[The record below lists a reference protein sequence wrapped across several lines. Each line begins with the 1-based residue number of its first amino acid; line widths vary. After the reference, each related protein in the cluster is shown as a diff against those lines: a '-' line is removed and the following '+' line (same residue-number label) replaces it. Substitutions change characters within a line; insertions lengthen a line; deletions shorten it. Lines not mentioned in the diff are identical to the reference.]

1 MVFSSYQAEVDFAL
15 LAVGQA
21 ARPTHQ
27 IQPELAPPAL
37 TKDDRSPVS
46 VADFTVQ
53 AVLSHR
59 LAQAFPADPLVAEET
74 SAALQA
80 LKGCGA

>member
-21 ARPTHQ
+21 ARLAHCQ
-27 IQPELAPPAL
+27 HELAPPAL
-37 TKDDRSPVS
+37 TKDDRSPVT